1 MIDVGNELENENE
14 RNITVTQYDTI
25 LVDGNIR
32 TMNTQEPLLAT
43 NTAIQNDSSQPPP
56 PLAPYQL
63 TINDMTNT

>member
-43 NTAIQNDSSQPPP
+43 NAAIQNDNSQPPP
-56 PLAPYQL
+56 SLAPYQL

>member
-32 TMNTQEPLLAT
+32 TMNTQEPLLAI
-43 NTAIQNDSSQPPP
+43 NIAIQNDNSQPLPS
-56 PLAPYQL
+56 LTPYQL